1 MDKKRLE
8 WKVGL
13 FVFFGLMLL
22 GILLVQF
29 SQGTSLFSPPTY
41 KLYLTSKNVGGLK
54 TRASVLMAGVQI
66 GTVSDIQLNP
76 GGTNVT
82 ITLNIWRKFA
92 IRSDARFVVEQAGF
106 LGDQYVAV
114 TPMNNQGAVLKPE
127 DHATMEE
134 PLNLQEVARSAQGFI
149 LRIDETARKLN
160 DSVNDVRRL
169 FLNPQ
174 TLTNLATAAVN
185 IRMISER
192 AWTTVNNVDFL
203 IETNGPQ
210 VSASAS
216 NLLVFSQQM
225 NEFANNL
232 NELLTTNGVGISAA
246 VSNIGSSTAM
256 LKDVLGNVQAGKGLA
271 GTLLNNEQV
280 GTNIV
285 DILNNLSIT
294 TSNLNRL
301 GLWGILW
308 SKKTYRTAPAP
319 ARAGEALQQPAH

>member
-1 MDKKRLE
+1 MEKKRLE
-8 WKVGL
+8 WRVGL
-13 FVFFGLMLL
+13 FVFFGLLLL

-54 TRASVLMAGVQI
+54 TRASVLMAGVQV
-66 GTVSDIQLNP
+66 GTVSDIELNP

-82 ITLNIWRKFA
+82 ITLSVSKKFS
-92 IRSDARFVVEQAGF
+92 IHSDARFVVEQAGF

-114 TPMNNQGAVLKPE
+114 TPMNNQGALLQPE

-169 FLNPQ
+169 FLNPP
-174 TLTNLATAAVN
+174 TLTNLATAALN
-185 IRMISER
+185 MRMISER
-192 AWTTVNNVDFL
+192 VWTTVNNVNFL
-203 IETNGPQ
+203 IDSNGPQ

-216 NLLVFSQQM
+216 NLLAFSRQM
-225 NEFANNL
+225 NEFANSL
-232 NELLTTNGVGISAA
+232 NDLLNTNGVGISSA
-246 VSNIGSSTAM
+246 VSNIDSSTAM
-256 LKDVLGNVQAGKGLA
+256 LKDVLGKVQSGQGLA
-271 GTLLNNEQV
+271 GTLLSNQQV

-285 DILNNLSIT
+285 EILNNLSVT

-308 SKKTYRTAPAP
+308 SKKQYRTMPPP
-319 ARAGEALQQPAH
+319 ARAGEALQKPPP